1 MQSRVPV
8 VGVVAVAFAFAFAWD
23 CLYYLTDFTCFN
35 HYFYLLAH
43 SQSST
48 FTSSSTFTLSFYTMV
63 AFSIVVILGV
73 YKANN
78 DKLG

>member
-35 HYFYLLAH
+35 NYFYLLAH
-43 SQSST
+43 SSTT
-48 FTSSSTFTLSFYTMV
+48 FTHLRHIHTLLFYTMV
-63 AFSIVVILGV
+63 SIWIVAALGV
-73 YKANN
+73 YKV
-78 DKLG
+78 K